1 MKTAFQTCLALA
13 LVAPAFAQTPAEPAP
28 ETTPPPAE
36 AATDDAS
43 VAAIAEFRQ
52 LRQEIIQARRALRDN
67 PEVVALRE
75 LQAAA
80 TKTNDLVTARKY
92 SVQVRRKTE
101 ELLAAQPGMPE
112 KLARFRELGEAMRR
126 DLPAE
131 LRRKGKRLPRPAAP
145 EKSDDPE
152 KLNGDKSGE

>member
-1 MKTAFQTCLALA
+1 MKTAFQTCLAIA
-13 LVAPAFAQTPAEPAP
+13 LVTPAFAQTPAAPAP

-36 AATDDAS
+36 ATQPDAS
-43 VAAIAEFRQ
+43 EALIAEFRQ
-52 LRQEIIQARRALRDN
+52 LRQEIVQARLALRDN

-80 TKTNDLVTARKY
+80 TKTNDLVSARKY
-92 SVQVRRKTE
+92 GIEVRRKTE

-112 KLARFRELGEAMRR
+112 KLARFSEIGETMRR

-131 LRRKGKRLPRPAAP
+131 KRRKGKRLPKTDSPKEPPA
-145 EKSDDPE
+145 DNDR
-152 KLNGDKSGE
+152 